1 MASVFIPSRRVI
13 ASNDWRSQRERLAVR
28 VDPPGQWFE
37 STLGAI
43 ALATGL
49 GFGARIGGIG
59 GALLGGALGAGVA
72 LLLRRDRGRKRAR
85 RREIVSKPFPE
96 SWQSCLRKH
105 YSLYARLPD
114 EIRHRFEMDVAFFIA
129 EKRIT
134 GIGIEVSEELKL
146 LVAASAVTLSAG
158 WPDYE
163 WDQLAE
169 VLLYPDNFDRDYQFG
184 RDELLAGEAH
194 PWGILILSVPSLLK
208 SFEIPDD
215 GYHVGLHEFAHLLD
229 KEGVDFDGIPPGLD
243 SRRIEQW
250 IVLQQKEMELLREGR
265 SVLDPYGAE
274 SPAEFLAVSV
284 EGFFERAAE
293 LERQHPELYQM
304 LSWYFALD
312 PASWER

>member
-1 MASVFIPSRRVI
+1 
-13 ASNDWRSQRERLAVR
+13 VR

-37 STLGAI
+37 SMLAAI

-49 GFGARIGGIG
+49 GFGARIGGVG
-59 GALLGGALGAGVA
+59 GALVGGAMGAGA
-72 LLLRRDRGRKRAR
+72 AFFLRRNRRHKQAR

-96 SWQSCLRKH
+96 SWESFLRKH
-105 YSLYARLPD
+105 YSLYARLPA
-114 EIRHRFEMDVAFFIA
+114 EIRHRFETDVAFFIA
-129 EKRIT
+129 EQRIT
-134 GIGIEVSEELKL
+134 GIGTEASEELKL
-146 LVAASAVTLSAG
+146 LVAASAVTLSVG

-184 RDELLAGEAH
+184 RGELAGMAH
-194 PWGILILSVPSLLK
+194 PWGTLILSAPSLLK

-229 KEGVDFDGIPPGLD
+229 REGVHFDGTPPGLD
-243 SRRIEQW
+243 SERTEQW
-250 IVLQQKEMELLREGR
+250 TVLQQKEMNLLRDGR

-274 SPAEFLAVSV
+274 NCSEFLAVAV
-284 EGFFERAAE
+284 EGFFERSAD
-293 LERQHPELYQM
+293 LERHHPELYQL